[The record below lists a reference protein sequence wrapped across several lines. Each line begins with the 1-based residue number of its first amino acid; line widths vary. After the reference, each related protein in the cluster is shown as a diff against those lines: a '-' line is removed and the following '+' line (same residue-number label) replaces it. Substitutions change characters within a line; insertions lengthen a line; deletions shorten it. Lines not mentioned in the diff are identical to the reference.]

1 MQVVALTID
10 FSGRVA
16 LITGGTKGVGRGIAR
31 RFADAGA
38 TVVVCARNLPD
49 DLPADWTAFAVDLR
63 EPDEATGMIDA
74 IVERFGRLD
83 MLVNN
88 AGGSP
93 PSDTSTASANFA
105 QKIVAVNLFSAM
117 WCSQAANRHMQ
128 NQAEG
133 GSIVNI
139 GSVSAERP
147 APTVAAYGA
156 AKAGLANYTRT
167 TGQEW
172 LPKVRV
178 NLVTVGMVRT
188 ELAHLHYGDEEGVRR
203 TGAQIPIGRL
213 AWPEEI
219 GDACVYLSSSL
230 ASYVSGATIEVHGG
244 GDWPP
249 FLDTPFRDTG
259 R

>member
-1 MQVVALTID
+1 ML
-10 FSGRVA
+10 
-16 LITGGTKGVGRGIAR
+16 
-31 RFADAGA
+31 
-38 TVVVCARNLPD
+38 LP
-49 DLPADWTAFAVDLR
+49 
-63 EPDEATGMIDA
+63 I
-74 IVERFGRLD
+74 
-83 MLVNN
+83 
-88 AGGSP
+88 S
-93 PSDTSTASANFA
+93 
-105 QKIVAVNLFSAM
+105 
-117 WCSQAANRHMQ
+117 
-128 NQAEG
+128 
-133 GSIVNI
+133 
-139 GSVSAERP
+139 
-147 APTVAAYGA
+147 
-156 AKAGLANYTRT
+156 RT

-219 GDACVYLSSSL
+219 GDVCAYLASPL

-259 R
+259 RA